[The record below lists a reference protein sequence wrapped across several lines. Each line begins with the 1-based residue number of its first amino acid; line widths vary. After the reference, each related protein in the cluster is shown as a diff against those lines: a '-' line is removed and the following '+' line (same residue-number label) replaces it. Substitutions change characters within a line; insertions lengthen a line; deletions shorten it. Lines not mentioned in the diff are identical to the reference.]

1 MRVVVMSEGGLMCEM
16 VGVMSE
22 GGLMCEGGCDE

>member
-1 MRVVVMSEGGLMCEM
+1 M

-22 GGLMCEGGCDE
+22 GGLMCEMVVVMSEGGLMCEGAWV

>member
-1 MRVVVMSEGGLMCEM
+1 MGVMSEGGLMCEI

>member
-1 MRVVVMSEGGLMCEM
+1 MRVGVMSEGGLMCEM